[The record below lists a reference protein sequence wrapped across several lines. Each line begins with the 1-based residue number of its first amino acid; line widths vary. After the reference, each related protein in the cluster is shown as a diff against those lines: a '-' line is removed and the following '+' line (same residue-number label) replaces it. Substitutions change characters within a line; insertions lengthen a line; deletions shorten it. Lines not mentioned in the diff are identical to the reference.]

1 LLLDARSFHI
11 RAAQKRGLETE
22 LPQNSGVPSGSAAR
36 IAERASR
43 AGISVEQPITEQLD
57 AYLRLLVRWNTRINL
72 TALKVDPPTDEALD
86 RLLVEPL
93 VAARQVLAEDRLA
106 IDVGSGGGSPAIPM
120 KIAAPA
126 LRMVLVESRVR
137 KCAFLREAVRELRL
151 TAVEVENER
160 LETLVARS
168 DFRGA
173 ADLVS
178 LRAVALSDELWGSIW
193 PLVRHGGRVFWFG
206 GRTDTLPELIRDAIS
221 EAIPTPPSS
230 QLLILRL
237 PSA

>member
-1 LLLDARSFHI
+1 
-11 RAAQKRGLETE
+11 
-22 LPQNSGVPSGSAAR
+22 
-36 IAERASR
+36 
-43 AGISVEQPITEQLD
+43 
-57 AYLRLLVRWNTRINL
+57 
-72 TALKVDPPTDEALD
+72 
-86 RLLVEPL
+86 
-93 VAARQVLAEDRLA
+93 VLAQDRLA

-160 LETLVARS
+160 LETLAARS
-168 DFRGA
+168 DFREA

-178 LRAVALSDELWGSIW
+178 IRAVALSDELWGSIR